1 MTRKYYR
8 LVAQINVAPLCHML
22 IFCALLVTMTSFPVY
37 SEELCVSGEAKGFG
51 SRLLDEGADFVTTP
65 FSVRDGNLFWT
76 LGIAGAIGLTYAYDG
91 DIRDKLQ
98 GSTRSRSLDKATD
111 AGELIGNPYL
121 HLGVAALVYTGGIAA
136 DSKKMKETGEMLA
149 EAAILADGS
158 TLLIKEGTGRGRP
171 VATSSKGDFK
181 PFQFKNDYDSFPS
194 MHTASSFAMA
204 SVLTHSSDSLPV
216 TILSYTAA
224 TFVGFS
230 RMYQNKHWASDVLL
244 GAAIGELSGRVV
256 TAYHADKRRRLVLL
270 PGISGEAVTMNMLY
284 RF

>member
-1 MTRKYYR
+1 MVGTFVIAV
-8 LVAQINVAPLCHML
+8 LL
-22 IFCALLVTMTSFPVY
+22 FCVQAGNAEEASFTG
-37 SEELCVSGEAKGFG
+37 EVSGFS
-51 SRLLDEGADFVTTP
+51 SRLLGEGAEFVTTP
-65 FSVRDGNLFWT
+65 FTIKDGNLFWT
-76 LGIAGAIGLTYAYDG
+76 LGIAGAIGVTCVYDG
-91 DIRDKLQ
+91 DIRNNLQ
-98 GSTRSRSLDKATD
+98 GGIRGRTMDKVTN

-121 HLGVAALVYTGGIAA
+121 HLGVSALVYAGGVAA
-136 DSKKMKETGEMLA
+136 ESAKWKETGEMLA

-216 TILSYTAA
+216 AILSYTAA

-256 TAYHADKRRRLVLL
+256 TAYHADKRRRVVLL
-270 PGISGEAVTMNMLY
+270 PSISGEAVTMNMLY